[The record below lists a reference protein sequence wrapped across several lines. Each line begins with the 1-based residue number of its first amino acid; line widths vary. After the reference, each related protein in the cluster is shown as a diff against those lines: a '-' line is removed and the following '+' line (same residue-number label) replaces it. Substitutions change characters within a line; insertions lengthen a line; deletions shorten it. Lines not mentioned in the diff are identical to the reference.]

1 MRTSRRAGPLLRA
14 VAVAALLL
22 VNAVLAVTL
31 LRPELVPWDVATGPA
46 PAAAAG
52 ADASAANRGAD
63 APPPEGP

>member
-1 MRTSRRAGPLLRA
+1 

-22 VNAVLAVTL
+22 VNAVLAATL

-52 ADASAANRGAD
+52 ADASTANRGAD
-63 APPPEGP
+63 VPPPEGP